1 MTNISIEKK
10 TLTTATL
17 ISGVAGFNSANRC
30 KPSVCRNTNSRTLNM
45 KRPKTLFLAWLLALL
60 APLAAR
66 AQFGGGSGTQ
76 IDPYIIRTT
85 SHWLELANNV
95 NNGNGYFREYFRLD
109 ADLDFSGISFQPV
122 GTNGFYPN
130 PRQPFVGSFDGNG
143 HTISNVI
150 YNGTSQASGLFGYA
164 EYGIIENLTLGGAS
178 NITDSYYAGG
188 IIGTSDRCTIRNCHV
203 GSDVVIRA
211 TNSGAG
217 GIVGMKWIN
226 GGGSIGN
233 GSISDCTNE
242 GTVIGGS
249 NVGGIIGYMGHSGI
263 PVTGCTNLGTV
274 TGYSY
279 VGGIIGKINGN
290 VLTNCH
296 VGGNCTIDPIGEYGS
311 SQGTTFGILSP
322 IIYAEGVSGNIISLP
337 AVTVHGTAY
346 YMPGSTV
353 RLTLAYSG
361 TVADGYVVPFSASN
375 DSLVFCGLYHELAL
389 PASGEVVISALPPVR
404 DIGYAPWVSI
414 NTPQQSYT
422 EEPITPVITVIDNM
436 GSTPVTL
443 IEGTDY
449 EVVPPEGDCVYPG
462 DYIFGI
468 KGIGLFSGYTTTVFT
483 IYHEFFQGGNGSAES
498 PFLIFTTDDMTTL
511 ATRVNAGDD
520 MGGLHFRLEVDL
532 DYTGKEYKPIGTEL
546 LFNQTVAF
554 NGTFDGNG
562 HTISHANINE
572 NSYSYDDLG
581 NSGSNYLGLFGCLGP
596 GSMVKNLRLA
606 DSQVISSGTTDFD
619 AHHVGGIAGIVNG
632 GTIDNC
638 EVTNDVTIHGCAAVG
653 GIAGMIVNGTINRCV
668 VGSNVMIE
676 GGNMLGGIV
685 GRISSSTITNNL
697 NLGEV
702 WVVFTYISFYGS
714 IVGNVEENNTISN
727 NYHVS
732 ALLGGIGS
740 SVGLPSDVAG
750 QAMRGY
756 AVRGGKDVSIA
767 LAGTTG
773 VAYNGAVY
781 AGRGQSVR
789 LYLNYESW
797 GCIYFL
803 ASSGTLYDNGDYY
816 TLTMSTIENI
826 TIYANNTAELVEVY
840 GTYYRLACDGS
851 NTAMVVYD
859 DSYATTEGISVEDFE
874 HQGTP
879 YTVIGIADNAFAG
892 CLHLKWFD
900 CHANLLSIGDF
911 AFRNCD
917 SLEYLGLYHTDTPPS
932 VGTGAFDG
940 LRIDTL
946 MLMVPF
952 CSQYEYSQHPVW
964 GQFGTIFPQGVCEYS
979 FVGLGDDQLWSN
991 PENWA
996 EGEVP
1001 GEGAQVGIMSDCEM
1015 DMDVT
1020 VGSITIGNYYDE
1032 EYGYYERLTVKSG
1045 NTLTASN
1052 FVYTTG
1058 DARNFV
1064 IEDGA
1069 QVIHPN
1075 TGTKATLQRN
1085 ISAYNTENGM
1095 NNGWHLIGYS
1105 FAGNDS
1111 IAKMENL
1118 LENDYD
1124 FYYYNEPTHYWM
1136 NHENM
1141 ANNFTELEAAK
1152 GYVYANSEDVT
1163 LSLRGT
1169 LNPANEIVNVP
1180 LSRTAAIPL
1189 LGLNLVGNPF
1199 ACNAYLLDESNQSMP
1214 FFRMNDAGD
1223 AIVAVQAGTTIKP
1236 GEAVFVVCPNDGQTS
1251 SAIFTTTAPA
1261 SIGETQNVPSV
1272 LLPLHKLLVDQDA
1285 FLNNSIVQTIE
1296 LVSGWNWVSFNV
1308 ETTLDGLKAALVAAL
1323 PGTNSIT
1330 IKSKNEGAAT
1340 YNGTVWRG
1348 QLGSLDLSR
1357 MYRVYV
1363 EAACE
1368 ITLEGLPINPA
1379 EHPITLSNGFNWI
1392 AFPFSESKTLT
1403 EAFAGFAINGDA
1415 VKSKGNGAANYN
1427 GTSWRGTLNA
1437 LAPGQGY
1444 IYKSNAMEDRV
1455 FTFPT
1460 SAK

>member
-1 MTNISIEKK
+1 MTTKRQIQHSAAIDAERFNNLK
-10 TLTTATL
+10 TKTKRTFTAL
-17 ISGVAGFNSANRC
+17 
-30 KPSVCRNTNSRTLNM
+30 L
-45 KRPKTLFLAWLLALL
+45 LFALL
-60 APLAAR
+60 APTAAW
-66 AQFGGGSGTQ
+66 AQFGGGSGTRE
-76 IDPYIIRTT
+76 DPYIIRTT

-164 EYGIIENLTLGGAS
+164 QYGIIENLTLGGAS

-211 TNSGAG
+211 INSGAG

-952 CSQYEYSQHPVW
+952 CSQYDYAIHPVW
-964 GQFGTIFPQGVCEYS
+964 GQFGTLFPDGNCEYN
-979 FVGLGDDQLWSN
+979 FIGMGGDRLWSN
-991 PENWA
+991 PDNWA
-996 EGEVP
+996 GGEVP

-1015 DMDVT
+1015 DADVT
-1020 VGSITIGNYYDE
+1020 VGSITIGGYYDE
-1032 EYGYYERLTVKSG
+1032 EYGCYEHLTVKDG
-1045 NTLTASN
+1045 ATLTATSFIYN
-1052 FVYTTG
+1052 SG
-1058 DARNFV
+1058 DARNFI

-1069 QVIHPN
+1069 QVYHPN
-1075 TGTKATLQRN
+1075 TGAQATVEKN
-1085 ISAYNTENGM
+1085 ITAYTPNSK
-1095 NNGWHLIGYS
+1095 NGWHLVSSPAIES
-1105 FAGNDS
+1105 FAPSADNGFLAN
-1111 IAKMENL
+1111 E
-1118 LENDYD
+1118 YD
-1124 FYYYNEPTHYWM
+1124 LYFYEESTHHWRNHKPNGQYANFNIEP
-1136 NHENM
+1136 
-1141 ANNFTELEAAK
+1141 LK
-1152 GYVYANSEDVT
+1152 GYLYANSANDT
-1163 LSLRGT
+1163 LQLQGT
-1169 LNPANEIVNVP
+1169 LRTATETVSVP
-1180 LSRTAAIPL
+1180 LSCTGGIALAGFNI
-1189 LGLNLVGNPF
+1189 VGNPF
-1199 ACNAYLLDESNQSMP
+1199 AHNVTAFTGSNVAMEVY
-1214 FFRMNDAGD
+1214 RMNETKDD
-1223 AIVAVQAGTTIKP
+1223 LTVANITATDPLKP
-1236 GEAVFVVCPNDGQTS
+1236 GEGFFLKATGNG
-1251 SAIFTTTAPA
+1251 A
-1261 SIGETQNVPSV
+1261 SITFNAQTRGEAKATELAEVSTITLNLTQDG
-1272 LLPLHKLLVDQDA
+1272 LLVDRFILKRDGEPLEK
-1285 FLNNSIVQTIE
+1285 FTLNENGTRIYATEGGKDYAVATIFGVGRDGVHT
-1296 LVSGWNWVSFNV
+1296 VSTEVSLNF
-1308 ETTLDGLKAALVAAL
+1308 KAA
-1323 PGTNSIT
+1323 
-1330 IKSKNEGAAT
+1330 K
-1340 YNGTVWRG
+1340 NGTYTLTFDT
-1348 QLGSLDLSR
+1348 QHLDLEYLHLIDNLTGADVDLLQTPQYAFTAKTTDYASR
-1357 MYRVYV
+1357 FRLVFSV
-1363 EAACE
+1363 GVAGEAARD
-1368 ITLEGLPINPA
+1368 PM
-1379 EHPITLSNGFNWI
+1379 H
-1392 AFPFSESKTLT
+1392 
-1403 EAFAGFAINGDA
+1403 
-1415 VKSKGNGAANYN
+1415 
-1427 GTSWRGTLNA
+1427 R
-1437 LAPGQGY
+1437 
-1444 IYKSNAMEDRV
+1444 
-1455 FTFPT
+1455 
-1460 SAK
+1460 